1 MLTTSS
7 VLQCLFC
14 SHLTVLQTNAANA
27 LEAAAASKNDFIT
40 LNSALRSSAQQY
52 LLYKWKA
59 NGQCSQTNPV
69 ATPGTSNHEA
79 GKAVDVSATT
89 YWRTTLA
96 NYSYRYAILV
106 LILTILDAA
115 LNTCAQNHS
124 LHVAACS
131 LILSVTRAHLYT
143 VS

>member
-1 MLTTSS
+1 MLAHYEF
-7 VLQCLFC
+7 VLLR
-14 SHLTVLQTNAANA
+14 SLSGSNPTVLQTNAANA

-79 GKAVDVSATT
+79 GKAVDVSATA

-96 NYSYRYAILV
+96 NYNYRYAL
-106 LILTILDAA
+106 
-115 LNTCAQNHS
+115 
-124 LHVAACS
+124 LHRIS
-131 LILSVTRAHLYT
+131 T
-143 VS
+143 

>member
-1 MLTTSS
+1 LVCPLTD
-7 VLQCLFC
+7 L
-14 SHLTVLQTNAANA
+14 LTVLQTNAANA

-79 GKAVDVSATT
+79 GKAVDVSATA

-96 NYSYRYAILV
+96 NYNYRYAL
-106 LILTILDAA
+106 
-115 LNTCAQNHS
+115 
-124 LHVAACS
+124 LHRIS
-131 LILSVTRAHLYT
+131 T
-143 VS
+143 